1 MEKDKVTIFELKNKA
16 LHSENG
22 ESFRILVA
30 SHACYMIYGIL
41 KPKEKGRLV
50 NPGVG
55 HEEIVLVVTGNLK
68 VTGYY
73 SGSVEEGS
81 AFHIKDE
88 QKCFLENLGE
98 IEAVYIIAGGHS
110 EGGHH

>member
-1 MEKDKVTIFELKNKA
+1 MVIFPIALKIF
-16 LHSENG
+16 SVG
-22 ESFRILVA
+22 
-30 SHACYMIYGIL
+30 YMIYGIL

-50 NPGVG
+50 MPGAG
-55 HEEIVLVVTGNLK
+55 HEEIVLVVKGNLK

-88 QKCFLENLGE
+88 QECFLENPSK

-110 EGGHH
+110 KSGHH